1 MDILFSA
8 LLAATPSPSV
18 DPANTFYSP
27 GTIGFLAVFAMAAGA
42 IGLIFDMVRRV
53 RRVRY
58 RAEIESRLDAEDA
71 QAGEQTGGENS
82 AKAAPVAKKV
92 PATKPSAPS
101 KPARPAPP
109 AKPKRD

>member
-1 MDILFSA
+1 MNILFSA
-8 LLAATPSPSV
+8 LLAASPSPSV

-27 GTIGFLAVFAMAAGA
+27 GTVGFLAVFAMAAGA
-42 IGLIFDMVRRV
+42 IALIFDMVRRV

-58 RAEIESRLDAEDA
+58 RSEIEERLDAEA
-71 QAGEQTGGENS
+71 ASAPEGAAPKVV
-82 AKAAPVAKKV
+82 AKAK
-92 PATKPSAPS
+92 PAARA

>member
-8 LLAATPSPSV
+8 ILAATPSPSV
-18 DPANTFYSP
+18 DPANTYFSP
-27 GTIGFLAVFAMAAGA
+27 GTVGFLAVFAMASGA
-42 IGLIFDMVRRV
+42 IALIFDMVRRV

-58 RAEIESRLDAEDA
+58 RAEIEERLDAESV
-71 QAGEQTGGENS
+71 E
-82 AKAAPVAKKV
+82 KPAAPA
-92 PATKPSAPS
+92 